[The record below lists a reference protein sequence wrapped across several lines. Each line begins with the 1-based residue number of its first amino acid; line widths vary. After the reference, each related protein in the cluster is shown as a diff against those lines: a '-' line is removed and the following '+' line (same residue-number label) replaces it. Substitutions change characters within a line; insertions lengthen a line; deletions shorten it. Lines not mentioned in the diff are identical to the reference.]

1 MEISDLQIGDIG
13 FSFKKR
19 NILSKIIYRISI
31 FNMIL
36 KKKPKRISHTFIYI
50 GHGLIA
56 ESTFTGTIIV
66 NIDKYLDSDK
76 YELEFQTPIYP
87 FTVGEKQIIFN
98 MAAKEAGLIK
108 YSFGQ
113 LFVILFN
120 KWFKI
125 RAYDF
130 SQKQMHCSEF
140 ISSIYER
147 LNRKLTSQ
155 DSHMN
160 SPIDIYESALLKDI

>member
-19 NILSKIIYRISI
+19 NILSKIIYRIS
-31 FNMIL
+31 
-36 KKKPKRISHTFIYI
+36 
-50 GHGLIA
+50 
-56 ESTFTGTIIV
+56 
-66 NIDKYLDSDK
+66 
-76 YELEFQTPIYP
+76 
-87 FTVGEKQIIFN
+87 IFN